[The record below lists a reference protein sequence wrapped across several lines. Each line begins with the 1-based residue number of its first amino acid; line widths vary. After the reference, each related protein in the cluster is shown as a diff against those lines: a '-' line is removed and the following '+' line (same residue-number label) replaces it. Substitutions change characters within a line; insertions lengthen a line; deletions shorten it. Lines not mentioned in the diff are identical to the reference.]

1 MDKKTAERERKELNK
16 RLLKKSFVSDI
27 KSKKKLKSTHV
38 INFVAIF
45 VGLLLSE
52 WITGKFSIDNGFIEI
67 IISVVLILALQFLG
81 ELLIKGETN
90 YE

>member
-1 MDKKTAERERKELNK
+1 MENKKAERERKELNK

-45 VGLLLSE
+45 VGLILSNWIMGWLL
-52 WITGKFSIDNGFIEI
+52 TDNALIEI
-67 IISVVLILALQFLG
+67 IISVLLILALQFLG
-81 ELLIKGETN
+81 ELLIKGEK
-90 YE
+90 